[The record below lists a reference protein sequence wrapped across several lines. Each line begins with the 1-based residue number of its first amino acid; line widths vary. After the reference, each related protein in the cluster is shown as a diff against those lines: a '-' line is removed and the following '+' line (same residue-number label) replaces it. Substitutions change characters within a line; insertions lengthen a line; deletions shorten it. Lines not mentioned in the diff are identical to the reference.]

1 MLKYQNLSK
10 MLSDNIAKKLY
21 LCYFVCL
28 VHFRLVYQNEQSFI
42 CISLVVFGQLITV
55 KSLFQ
60 QKKKYLK
67 TQQSNSIHCV
77 DSLDDVTRRE

>member
-42 CISLVVFGQLITV
+42 CISLVVFGQLIYVDNRQIVIST
-55 KSLFQ
+55 
-60 QKKKYLK
+60 KKE
-67 TQQSNSIHCV
+67 IP
-77 DSLDDVTRRE
+77 